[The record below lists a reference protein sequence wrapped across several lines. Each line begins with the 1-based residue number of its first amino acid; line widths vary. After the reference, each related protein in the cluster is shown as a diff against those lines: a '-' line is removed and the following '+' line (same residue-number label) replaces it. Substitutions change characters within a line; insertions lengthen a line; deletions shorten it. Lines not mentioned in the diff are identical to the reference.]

1 MLEVKMNKFK
11 GFVYKEFLHL
21 VRDYRTMIILI
32 GMPVI
37 QVILFGF
44 AIRNELNSVNI
55 GILDRSKDEMTQKL
69 TSKILSSDYF
79 ILKEYLTDESQIDA
93 AFKKGL
99 VKEVIV
105 FESGFAE
112 KLQKEG
118 RAEVQI
124 ITDASEPNMANL
136 ALSYTTGIIQD
147 FSQSLSAGKER
158 SFIITPEIKMLYNE
172 ELKSV
177 FMFVPGIMATI
188 LMLISAMM
196 TSITITRE
204 KEFGTMEVLLASP
217 LKPYQIILGK
227 VAPYLLLS
235 LVNLTLILWI
245 SMTVFGMPVR
255 GSMIL
260 LIAECAL
267 FITTA
272 LSLGILISTV
282 AGSMQVAMM
291 ISLVGLMMPTV
302 LLSGFIFPIENMPWP
317 LQWISHILPAKWFV
331 IIIKNIMLKGTGFSY
346 VYKETLVLISM
357 TVFLLGLSI
366 KKFKT
371 RL

>member
-1 MLEVKMNKFK
+1 MKKFTGFFIKEV
-11 GFVYKEFLHL
+11 LHL
-21 VRDYRTMIILI
+21 IRDYRTMMILI

-37 QVILFGF
+37 QIILFGF

-55 GILDRSKDEMTQKL
+55 GILDKSKDEITTEL
-69 TSKILSSDYF
+69 TSKILSSEYF
-79 ILKEYLTDESQIDA
+79 ILKEYFTDERQIDTS
-93 AFKKGL
+93 FKKGHI
-99 VKEVIV
+99 KEVII

-112 KLQKEG
+112 KLKKEG

-136 ALSYTTGIIQD
+136 ALSYTTSIIQNY
-147 FSQSLSAGKER
+147 SMTLSKGKDQPL
-158 SFIITPEIKMLYNE
+158 IISPEIKMLYNE

-177 FMFVPGIMATI
+177 FMFVPGIMATL

-196 TSITITRE
+196 TSITITKE

-217 LKPYQIILGK
+217 LKPYQIIFGK

-235 LVNLTLILWI
+235 LVNLALILWI
-245 SMTVFGMPVR
+245 STSVFGMPVR
-255 GSMIL
+255 GSYLL
-260 LIAECAL
+260 LIAECSL

-282 AGSMQVAMM
+282 TSSMQVAMM

-346 VYKETLVLISM
+346 VYKETAVLVLM

>member
-1 MLEVKMNKFK
+1 MKKFT
-11 GFVYKEFLHL
+11 GFFIKECLHL
-21 VRDYRTMIILI
+21 IRDYRTMMILI

-37 QVILFGF
+37 QIILFGF

-55 GILDRSKDEMTQKL
+55 GILDKSKDEITTEL
-69 TSKILSSDYF
+69 TSKILSSEYF
-79 ILKEYLTDESQIDA
+79 ILKEYFTDERQIDTS
-93 AFKKGL
+93 FKKGHI
-99 VKEVIV
+99 KEVII

-112 KLQKEG
+112 KLKKEG

-136 ALSYTTGIIQD
+136 ALSYTTSIIQNY
-147 FSQSLSAGKER
+147 SMTLSKGKDQPL
-158 SFIITPEIKMLYNE
+158 IISPEIKMLYNE

-177 FMFVPGIMATI
+177 FMFVPGIMATL

-196 TSITITRE
+196 TSITITKE

-217 LKPYQIILGK
+217 LKPYQIIFGK

-235 LVNLTLILWI
+235 LVNLALILWI
-245 SMTVFGMPVR
+245 STSVFGMPVR
-255 GSMIL
+255 GSYLL
-260 LIAECAL
+260 LIAECSL

-282 AGSMQVAMM
+282 TSSMQVAMM

-346 VYKETLVLISM
+346 VYKETAVLVLM

>member
-1 MLEVKMNKFK
+1 MKKFI
-11 GFVYKEFLHL
+11 GFFIKECLHL
-21 VRDYRTMIILI
+21 IRDYRTMMILI

-37 QVILFGF
+37 QIILFGF

-55 GILDRSKDEMTQKL
+55 GILDKSKDEITTEL
-69 TSKILSSDYF
+69 TSKILSSEYF
-79 ILKEYLTDESQIDA
+79 ILKEYFTDERQIDA
-93 AFKKGL
+93 SFKKGNI
-99 VKEVIV
+99 KEVII

-112 KLQKEG
+112 KLKKEG

-136 ALSYTTGIIQD
+136 ALSYTTSIIQNY
-147 FSQSLSAGKER
+147 SMTLSKGKDQPL
-158 SFIITPEIKMLYNE
+158 IITPEIKMLYNE

-177 FMFVPGIMATI
+177 FMFVPGIMATL

-196 TSITITRE
+196 TSITITKE

-217 LKPYQIILGK
+217 LKPYQIIFGK

-235 LVNLTLILWI
+235 LVNLALILWI
-245 SMTVFGMPVR
+245 STSVFGMPVR
-255 GSMIL
+255 GSYLL
-260 LIAECAL
+260 LIAECSL

-282 AGSMQVAMM
+282 TSSMQVAMM

-346 VYKETLVLISM
+346 VYKETAVLVLM

>member
-1 MLEVKMNKFK
+1 MKKFI
-11 GFVYKEFLHL
+11 GFFIKECLHL
-21 VRDYRTMIILI
+21 IRDYRTMMILI

-37 QVILFGF
+37 QIILFGF

-55 GILDRSKDEMTQKL
+55 GILDKSKDEITTEL
-69 TSKILSSDYF
+69 TSKILSSEYF
-79 ILKEYLTDESQIDA
+79 ILKEYFTDERQIDA
-93 AFKKGL
+93 SFKKGHI
-99 VKEVIV
+99 KEVII

-112 KLQKEG
+112 KLKKEG

-136 ALSYTTGIIQD
+136 ALSYTTSIIQNY
-147 FSQSLSAGKER
+147 SMTLSKGKDQPL
-158 SFIITPEIKMLYNE
+158 IISPEIKMLYNE

-177 FMFVPGIMATI
+177 FMFVPGIMATL

-196 TSITITRE
+196 TSITITKE

-217 LKPYQIILGK
+217 LKPYQIIFGK

-235 LVNLTLILWI
+235 LVNLALILWI
-245 SMTVFGMPVR
+245 STSVFGMPVR
-255 GSMIL
+255 GSYLL
-260 LIAECAL
+260 LIAECSL

-272 LSLGILISTV
+272 LSLGILISTFTS
-282 AGSMQVAMM
+282 SMQVAMM

-346 VYKETLVLISM
+346 VYKETAVLVLM